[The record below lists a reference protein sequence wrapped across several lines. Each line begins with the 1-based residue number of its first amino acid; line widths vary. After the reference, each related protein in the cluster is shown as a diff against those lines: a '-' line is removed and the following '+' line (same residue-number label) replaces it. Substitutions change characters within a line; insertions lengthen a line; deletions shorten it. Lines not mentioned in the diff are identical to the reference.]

1 MKTTLQSAV
10 SGAPTGA
17 GGGAQKPRIEDRLRE
32 AIRERHYS
40 RRTEEAYTMWY
51 RQFVRFHKMRHPQE
65 MGGEEITAFLRH
77 LSVERDVAVETH
89 RQALNALLFLFRQVL
104 EREIDELE
112 LWRPRRAKRIPVVLT
127 VDEVRALVGAM
138 KGTEGLMVRLLYG
151 CGLRLMECLRL
162 RVKDVDPEAG
172 VLTVRGGKGDK
183 DRVVELPARLREPLR
198 EQTAYA
204 QSLWEA
210 DRRAGQAGVEVPH
223 AFAVKSPQAGEKWVW
238 FWLFPAEGCS
248 VDPRSGKVRRHHL
261 HEARLSRALAVAAAV
276 VALGKR
282 VTAHTLRH
290 SYATHLLLRG
300 VDIRSIQER
309 LGHSHVS
316 TTEIYTHVVK
326 AMQGQVRSP
335 LDEL

>member
-1 MKTTLQSAV
+1 MKTTPRNAV
-10 SGAPTGA
+10 STAPA
-17 GGGAQKPRIEDRLRE
+17 GTDAGTKTPRIEDRLRE

-40 RRTEEAYTMWY
+40 LRTEEAYTMWY
-51 RQFVRFHKMRHPQE
+51 RQFVRFHQMRHPQE
-65 MGGEEITAFLRH
+65 MGEEEITEFLRH

-89 RQALNALLFLFRQVL
+89 RQALNALLFLFRRVL
-104 EREIDELE
+104 DREIKELE
-112 LWRPRRAKRIPVVLT
+112 LWRPRRGKRIPVVLT

-138 KGTEGLMVRLLYG
+138 KGTEGLMARLLYG

-162 RVKDVDPEAG
+162 RVKDVDVEAG

-183 DRVVELPARLREPLR
+183 DRVVELPERLRGPLR
-198 EQTAYA
+198 DQAAYA

-210 DRRAGQAGVEVPH
+210 DRRTGTDGVHVPH
-223 AFAVKSPQAGEKWVW
+223 AFAVKSPEAGEKWVW
-238 FWLFPAEGCS
+238 FWLFPTEGCS

-261 HEARLSRALAVAAAV
+261 HEARLTRALAVAAGV
-276 VALGKR
+276 VALGKK

-290 SYATHLLLRG
+290 SYATHLLLKG